1 MLKYIILL
9 LAVFSVYG
17 AGAQGIDKVKNE
29 SWVRIMHNDSTVNF
43 FKAQKDFAKFRAEH
57 NKEAAKE
64 DADRKKEVANGERRP
79 NEPHLEDP
87 EEAIMMAYQKWARS
101 MKPFVTKD
109 GKIMPLEQR
118 MAVTQK
124 GR

>member
-9 LAVFSVYG
+9 LVTLSVYS
-17 AGAQGIDKVKNE
+17 ASAQDIDKIKNE
-29 SWVRIMHNDSTVNF
+29 SWVRIMQNDSTVNF
-43 FKAQKDFAKFRAEH
+43 FKAQKDFAKFRAQH

-64 DADRKKEVANGERRP
+64 EAERRKEVANGERKP

-87 EEAIMMAYQKWARS
+87 EEAIMAAYQKWARS
-101 MKPFVTKD
+101 IKPFVTAD

-118 MAVTQK
+118 LAITQK